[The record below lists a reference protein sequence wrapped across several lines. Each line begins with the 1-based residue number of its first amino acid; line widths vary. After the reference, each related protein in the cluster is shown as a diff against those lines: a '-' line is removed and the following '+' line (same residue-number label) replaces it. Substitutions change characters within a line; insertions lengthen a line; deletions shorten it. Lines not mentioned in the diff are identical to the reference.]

1 MDPGPEVSAELSMAW
16 NHMGDDALGR
26 LLQALQRSQVRVR
39 SLKFCGNS
47 LSPEG
52 GHKKTQGKVWRW
64 VNQWMGVGVGDVLF
78 VLGCWG

>member
-39 SLKFCGNS
+39 SLKFCGNN

-52 GHKKTQGKVWRW
+52 GKVWRW
-64 VNQWMGVGVGDVLF
+64 VNQWIGVGVGDVL
-78 VLGCWG
+78 LGCWGPVGG

>member
-1 MDPGPEVSAELSMAW
+1 MDLWPEVSAELSMAW

-39 SLKFCGNS
+39 SLKFGGNN

-52 GHKKTQGKVWRW
+52 GKAESWKAGKF
-64 VNQWMGVGVGDVLF
+64 GD
-78 VLGCWG
+78 GANSG